1 MAEEYIL
8 KLGDHDS
15 DKVEMIPKEQWD
27 GTKDQKT
34 FRFVP
39 LGEGKRTDIFEENG
53 KIKDV
58 KIYTVTFGL
67 IFDINNEKDPG
78 CLFYIGQ
85 YEEGKYT
92 WDGVRMV
99 RGALMYEAKG
109 YLKEKHTW
117 DAITTAVNTIIDP
130 EALTEFKKIIEAVAL
145 GYVFYDYLKD
155 HDIEIEDLN
164 TKEYFYRIY
173 KYALKGKL
181 DFDTF
186 NNIIGLEFIGDW
198 PALDYDSV
206 LSIQFRTESAYIRMA
221 NKN

>member
-1 MAEEYIL
+1 MEEEYIL
-8 KLGDHDS
+8 KLKEHD
-15 DKVEMIPKEQWD
+15 EAEIIPKDKWD
-27 GTKDQKT
+27 GTKDKHT

-39 LGEGKRTDIFEENG
+39 LGEGKYTDIFEENG

-58 KIYTVTFGL
+58 RIYTVTFGL

-78 CLFYIGQ
+78 YLFYIGQ
-85 YEEGKYT
+85 YKEGKHT
-92 WDGVRMV
+92 WDWVRMV
-99 RGALMYEAKG
+99 RGALMYEAKK

-117 DAITTAVNTIIDP
+117 EAITTAVNTIIDP
-130 EALTEFKKIIEAVAL
+130 EALTEFKKIIESIAL
-145 GYVFYDYLKD
+145 GYAFYEYLEDKE
-155 HDIEIEDLN
+155 IEIEDLN

-173 KYALKGKL
+173 KYSLKGKL

-186 NNIIGLEFIGDW
+186 NNIIGLEYIGDW

-206 LSIQFRTESAYIRMA
+206 LDIQFRTESAYNRMA